1 LIYVQYGCEKKSKV
15 VYSLNHDIT
24 ASFILDSDPETP
36 QLGGG
41 MVGLKQEY
49 PYLGLGGNNILP
61 HHGFCTVGIVQEFC

>member
-1 LIYVQYGCEKKSKV
+1 LIYVQYGCEKQSKV

-61 HHGFCTVGIVQEFC
+61 HHGFVQ